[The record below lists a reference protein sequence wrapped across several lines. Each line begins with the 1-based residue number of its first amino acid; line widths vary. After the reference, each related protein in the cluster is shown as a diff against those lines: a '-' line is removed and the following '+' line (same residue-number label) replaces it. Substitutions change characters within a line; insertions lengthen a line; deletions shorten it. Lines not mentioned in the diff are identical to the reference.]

1 MRVMLTDVGRQETK
15 QVAFNA
21 MEILPCKRVRHAVKK
36 TITVCGH
43 TKNAEMLA
51 SVMINETVNRHLM
64 NRAWIGSFAETA
76 VWRLPACETCCY
88 RRLPEG
94 CT

>member
-51 SVMINETVNRHLM
+51 SVMINEAVWRHLM
-64 NRAWIGSFAETA
+64 RGPGVGGFADAA
-76 VWRLPACETCCY
+76 VRWPPACVRIC
-88 RRLPEG
+88 
-94 CT
+94 